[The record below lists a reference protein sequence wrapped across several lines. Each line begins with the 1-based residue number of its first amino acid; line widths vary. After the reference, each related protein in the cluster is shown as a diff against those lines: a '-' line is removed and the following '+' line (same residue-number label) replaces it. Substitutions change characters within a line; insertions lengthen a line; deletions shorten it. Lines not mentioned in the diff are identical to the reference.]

1 MGLLQVFIKLGQ
13 FTASL
18 EPPGEVPA
26 VVLGGFGAAAPCAAL
41 SERCQLGRDVHFH
54 KLLT

>member
-18 EPPGEVPA
+18 EPPGEVPP

-54 KLLT
+54 K

>member
-18 EPPGEVPA
+18 EPPAEVPA
-26 VVLGGFGAAAPCAAL
+26 LVLGVFGAAAPCAAL
-41 SERCQLGRDVHFH
+41 AERCQLGRDVHFH
-54 KLLT
+54 K